1 MKAIFLYIREL
12 LKSIPSIVWIDLD
25 KGQLNSYEV
34 RPSIDFPAVLLKI
47 EYPSTMKLSGKQQQ
61 CNVIITAN
69 VVFDFM
75 DDTSNITPD
84 EILEQSLKVY
94 DIAEEVH
101 KKLQGAMDVTVIRT
115 PLDRTSVRDPNRA
128 DKIKVLQYVYTTK
141 TIE

>member
-1 MKAIFLYIREL
+1 MKAIFLYLRQI
-12 LKSIPSIVWIDLD
+12 LKAVPSIRWIDLD
-25 KGQLNSYEV
+25 KGQLNNYEV
-34 RPSIDFPAVLLKI
+34 RPDIDFPAVLLKI
-47 EYPSTMKLSGKQQQ
+47 EYPSTSKLSGKQQQ

-69 VVFDFM
+69 VAFDFM

-94 DIAEEVH
+94 DIADEVH
-101 KKLQGAMDVTVIRT
+101 KAFQGAMDVTVIRT
-115 PLDRTSVRDPNRA
+115 PFERASVRDPNRA

>member
-12 LKSIPSIVWIDLD
+12 LKTVPSIAWIDLD

-47 EYPSTMKLSGKQQQ
+47 EYPSTTKLSGKQQQ

-69 VVFDFM
+69 IVFDFM

-94 DIAEEVH
+94 DIADEIH

-115 PLDRTSVRDPNRA
+115 PLDRASVRDPNRA

>member
-12 LKSIPSIVWIDLD
+12 LKTVPSIAWIDLD
-25 KGQLNSYEV
+25 KGQLNSYEL

-47 EYPSTMKLSGKQQQ
+47 EYPSTSKLSGKQQQ
-61 CNVIITAN
+61 CNVILTAN

-84 EILEQSLKVY
+84 EILEQSLRVY
-94 DIAEEVH
+94 DIADEVH

-115 PLDRTSVRDPNRA
+115 PLDRASVRDPNRA

>member
-12 LKSIPSIVWIDLD
+12 LKTVPSIAWIDLD

-47 EYPSTMKLSGKQQQ
+47 EYPSTTKLSGKQQQ

-94 DIAEEVH
+94 DIADEVH
-101 KKLQGAMDVTVIRT
+101 NKLQGAMDVTVIRT
-115 PLDRTSVRDPNRA
+115 PLERASVRDPNRA
-128 DKIKVLQYVYTTK
+128 DKIKVLQYIYTTK

>member
-12 LKSIPSIVWIDLD
+12 LKTVPSIAWIDLD

-69 VVFDFM
+69 VIFDFM

-94 DIAEEVH
+94 DITDEVH

-115 PLDRTSVRDPNRA
+115 PLERASVRDPNRA